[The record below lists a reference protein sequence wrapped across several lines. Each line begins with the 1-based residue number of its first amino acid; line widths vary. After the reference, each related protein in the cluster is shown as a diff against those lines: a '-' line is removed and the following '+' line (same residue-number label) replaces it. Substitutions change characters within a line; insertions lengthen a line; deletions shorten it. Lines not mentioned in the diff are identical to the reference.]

1 MPLRFSAIFLA
12 VSSLITASTA
22 FADSYPTGLPN
33 NWNESSTPPMNLL
46 APKATPAQASAHATT
61 AEPSVYAQNTVEAN
75 SATPSLRPLITVGA
89 GIAFTNSVG
98 DSEYFAETG
107 EPGVTEYYDYSPKGD
122 TQNKGLIDLLVGAE
136 WAFNPNWALQAGLGY
151 NQVGTY
157 TAKGT
162 LSQGFVGLGS
172 PEVYSYQYNI
182 ALQSLLVEGKVLY
195 TLNQNPHLH
204 PYVSFAL
211 GGARNKA
218 YAFETSVNPQ
228 ETSTRNYQGNAKN
241 SFTYAA
247 GLGLDVDV
255 TKHTR
260 VGLGYRY
267 ADLGRVE
274 LGDANV
280 NGVPVSGTIDQR
292 RLHANEALAQFTY
305 LF

>member
-1 MPLRFSAIFLA
+1 MSFRFSAVFLA
-12 VSSLITASTA
+12 TSALLTVSNA

-33 NWNESSTPPMNLL
+33 SWNENPTPPMNLL
-46 APKATPAQASAHATT
+46 APKGAAVQANTHTTT
-61 AEPSVYAQNTVEAN
+61 AAPMYAGSTMETN
-75 SATPSLRPLITVGA
+75 SAAPSLRPLIAIGA
-89 GIAFTNSVG
+89 GMAFTNSVG
-98 DSEYFAETG
+98 DSEYFAATG
-107 EPGVTEYYDYSPKGD
+107 APGYGEYYDYNPKSNMQ
-122 TQNKGLIDLLVGAE
+122 TKGLIDLMAGVE
-136 WAFNPNWALQAGLGY
+136 WVFNPNWALQAGLGY
-151 NQVGTY
+151 NQIGTY

-162 LSQGFVGLGS
+162 LNQGFV
-172 PEVYSYQYNI
+172 PESTVAYSYQYNI
-182 ALQSLLVEGKVLY
+182 AMQSLLIESKLLY
-195 TLNQNPHLH
+195 TLNNNPRMH

-218 YAFETSVNPQ
+218 YAFETSVNPAV
-228 ETSTRNYQGNAKN
+228 TSTRNYEGNTKN

-255 TKHTR
+255 TTHTR
-260 VGLGYRY
+260 LGVGYRY